1 MLDFPAPLSLMGH
14 MESEIPPYTLHD
26 SLGYWLSV
34 TARLQE
40 RRLDERLR
48 DLGLTRITWCILV
61 GLANEKLTQP
71 SELAQFV
78 GIDRTATSRALR
90 QLEQAGLLSRSSGT
104 GDRRTRQISLTEN
117 GRAAVRSAIPFA
129 RENSAIMAERLGPEN
144 VGALLDMLRRLA
156 AGEETQ
162 LSHL

>member
-1 MLDFPAPLSLMGH
+1 MTGD
-14 MESEIPPYTLHD
+14 IPPYRLHD

-40 RRLDERLR
+40 RRLDEKLR
-48 DLGLTRITWCILV
+48 EIGLTRITWCILL
-61 GLANEKLTQP
+61 GLANEGLTQP
-71 SELAQFV
+71 SELAEFV

-104 GDRRTRQISLTEN
+104 GDRRTRQISLTAE
-117 GRAAVRSAIPFA
+117 GREAVRLGTPYA
-129 RENSAIMAERLGPEN
+129 RANGQVMADRLSEGED
-144 VGALLDMLRRLA
+144 VLLRQLLRKLTE
-156 AGEETQ
+156 GEETQ